1 MSDADDEIGQPLIG
15 VTAGEIEFETRAEL
29 ERLGLA
35 MAQQTQRELDIV
47 SRHLDPAI
55 YDDDDFVAAV
65 KRLAL
70 GSRRARIRLLVTDSR
85 PLLARGHRLL
95 DLAARLSSFIELRV
109 PAPQH
114 KDFNEAMLL
123 ADKQGYVHRRHA
135 DRFDGNANFSDRRTC
150 AALSER
156 FEEMWERGAPDP
168 NFRRLHI

>member
-1 MSDADDEIGQPLIG
+1 MSEAPARVLG
-15 VTAGEIEFETRAEL
+15 VSD
-29 ERLGLA
+29 ERLDIDAGTTLAAVSLA
-35 MAQQTQRELDIV
+35 MAAQCSRELDIV

-123 ADKQGYVHRRHA
+123 ADKQGYIHRRHA